1 MLIQSQ
7 EHHATRLRAHVAM
20 LRDTE
25 STKTFLTVY
34 QNYNLKG
41 NTDLNK
47 KVKKKNN
54 KNKNEI
60 KYNKQMNNTRVK

>member
-1 MLIQSQ
+1 MLIQSL
-7 EHHATRLRAHVAM
+7 EHHTTR